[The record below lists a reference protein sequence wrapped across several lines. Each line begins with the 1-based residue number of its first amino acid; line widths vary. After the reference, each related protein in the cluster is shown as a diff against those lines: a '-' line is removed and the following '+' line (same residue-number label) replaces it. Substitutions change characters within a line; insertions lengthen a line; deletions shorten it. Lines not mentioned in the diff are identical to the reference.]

1 MKVVLDG
8 GRLVNWLIN
17 ESENTPDY
25 RNVPAM
31 LAELADGDPSP
42 IATEV
47 AARVVGS
54 GIGIIGAGLA
64 FGVGCAEWIPYMT
77 GTILSVGR
85 RAFPAYPDSVLAPAL
100 HVTYLRQECRVRN
113 VPTAP
118 AAQRAATPSTIPT
131 LMLSGSFDSTLPASW
146 GRLAARTLTDSTVL
160 QFAGVGHAV
169 TFASPCA
176 QQVFASFLATPNA
189 PGTACVAKLRPPTF
203 VPGAEVS
210 RKSQAGTPPAA

>member
-64 FGVGCAEWIPYMT
+64 FGVGCAEWIAYMK
-77 GTILSVGR
+77 GSILSVG
-85 RAFPAYPDSVLAPAL
+85 
-100 HVTYLRQECRVRN
+100 
-113 VPTAP
+113 
-118 AAQRAATPSTIPT
+118 
-131 LMLSGSFDSTLPASW
+131 G
-146 GRLAARTLTDSTVL
+146 ARSRPIRTRCPHRPCTRP
-160 QFAGVGHAV
+160 
-169 TFASPCA
+169 TFAR
-176 QQVFASFLATPNA
+176 NA
-189 PGTACVAKLRPPTF
+189 A
-203 VPGAEVS
+203 
-210 RKSQAGTPPAA
+210 